1 MGALWKEVAILRNKH
16 ASQQKIV
23 NKLIQFLVTMV
34 QPGAAARM
42 TATGAVSPA
51 VAASIKRKFVSP
63 LAIED
68 DSGPSSS
75 KEPRLSA
82 FSDQITVQDVTH
94 EMLPPSSS
102 TSVPTVQM
110 VSSPAAT
117 STIAV
122 TPVVSRSSNSSAVT
136 PS

>member
-1 MGALWKEVAILRNKH
+1 MIRVLGHRHVNGGVILQI
-16 ASQQKIV
+16 S
-23 NKLIQFLVTMV
+23 
-34 QPGAAARM
+34 
-42 TATGAVSPA
+42 
-51 VAASIKRKFVSP
+51 
-63 LAIED
+63 
-68 DSGPSSS
+68 SG
-75 KEPRLSA
+75 LQ

-110 VSSPAAT
+110 VSSPAPPAAT

-136 PS
+136 PSNAAGMQVSRKDIVK